1 MRVFAISDLHLSL
14 CGEKPM
20 EIFGNNWDNYLEI
33 IKEDWKSKVTEDDV
47 VVIGGDISWAMKM
60 EGFEV
65 DLQYITELPGKK
77 IIIRGNHDYWWS
89 SLTKV
94 RNVLP
99 KNMFALQNDCV
110 KIENIVFCGTRG
122 WLLTPEEEQDE
133 KILARELIRAE
144 MSLQTMQRIKKEGDK
159 VVFIIHYPP
168 LLNRKS
174 SEFTKLFE
182 KYGVDCVVFG
192 HLHGIRSDKF
202 IELNSIKYYLT
213 STDMVG
219 HKLVEI
225 DI

>member
-1 MRVFAISDLHLSL
+1 MKVFAISDLHLSL

-20 EIFGNNWDNYLEI
+20 EVFGNNWDNYLEI
-33 IKEDWKSKVTEDDV
+33 IKKDWLEKVSEDDV

-60 EGFEV
+60 EEFEI
-65 DLQYITELPGKK
+65 DLNYITALPGKK

-99 KNMFALQNDCV
+99 KNMFAVQNDCV
-110 KIENIVFCGTRG
+110 KIDNVIFCGTRG

-144 MSLQTMQRIKKEGDK
+144 MSLQAMQRIKKEGDK

-168 LLNRKS
+168 LLSRKPS
-174 SEFTKLFE
+174 VFTNLFE
-182 KYGVDCVVFG
+182 KYGVDSVIFG
-192 HLHGIRSDKF
+192 HLHGIRSDRF
-202 IELNSIKYYLT
+202 IELNNIKYYLT

-219 HKLVEI
+219 HRLTKIEL
-225 DI
+225 